1 MRNNKDKKTKLDLDR
16 LTLSLNKQTTTKSK
30 RNHIEFK
37 LGALFV
43 YLLMIKINRKK
54 MKDNPSKLKNKLA
67 KKKICIYMAEHIKEF
82 RMLYLYY
89 VKKKYPQM
97 KKRKKIGLD
106 FYNNIVVKK
115 QRNWE
120 APFVYKKLT
129 KHCQNIY
136 AIENIDKK
144 KYRIDKQTY
153 SATTEEF

>member
-1 MRNNKDKKTKLDLDR
+1 MKNNKDKKTKLDLDR
-16 LTLSLNKQTTTKSK
+16 LTLSLNKSTITKSN
-30 RNHIEFK
+30 RNNIEFK

-54 MKDNPSKLKNKLA
+54 ISNNASKLKNKLT
-67 KKKICIYMAEHIKEF
+67 KKNICIYMAEHIKEF

-89 VKKKYPQM
+89 VKKNYPQM
-97 KKRKKIGLD
+97 KERKKIGLN
-106 FYNNIVVKK
+106 FYNNIVIQK

-120 APFVYKKLT
+120 ATFVYKKLT

-144 KYRIDKQTY
+144 KYIID
-153 SATTEEF
+153 

>member
-1 MRNNKDKKTKLDLDR
+1 MKNNKEKKTKLDLDQ
-16 LTLSLNKQTTTKSK
+16 LTLSLNNNTITQSS
-30 RNHIEFK
+30 RNKIEFK

-54 MKDNPSKLKNKLA
+54 ISENLSKIENKVTRRSV
-67 KKKICIYMAEHIKEF
+67 CIYMAENIKEF

-120 APFVYKKLT
+120 ATFVFKKLV
-129 KHCQNIY
+129 KHCRDIY
-136 AIENIDKK
+136 AIEDIDKK
-144 KYRIDKQTY
+144 KYKINK
-153 SATTEEF
+153 

>member
-1 MRNNKDKKTKLDLDR
+1 MKNNIEKKTKLDLDK
-16 LTLSLNKQTTTKSK
+16 LTLSLKNNTVTQLTRNK
-30 RNHIEFK
+30 IEFK

-54 MKDNPSKLKNKLA
+54 ISDNLNKIEN
-67 KKKICIYMAEHIKEF
+67 KVTRKSICIYMAENIKEF

-106 FYNNIVVKK
+106 FYNNIVNKK

-120 APFVYKKLT
+120 STFIFKKIV
-129 KHCQNIY
+129 KHCRDIY
-136 AIENIDKK
+136 TIEEIDKK
-144 KYRIDKQTY
+144 KYKINK
-153 SATTEEF
+153 

>member
-1 MRNNKDKKTKLDLDR
+1 MTNNKDKKTKLDVDR
-16 LTLSLNKQTTTKSK
+16 LTLSLNKSTITKSN
-30 RNHIEFK
+30 RNNIEFK

-54 MKDNPSKLKNKLA
+54 ISNNASKLKNKLT
-67 KKKICIYMAEHIKEF
+67 KKNICIYMAEHIKEF

-97 KKRKKIGLD
+97 KERKKIGLN
-106 FYNNIVVKK
+106 FYNNIVIQK

-120 APFVYKKLT
+120 ATFVYKKLT

-144 KYRIDKQTY
+144 KYIID
-153 SATTEEF
+153 

>member
-1 MRNNKDKKTKLDLDR
+1 MKNNKEKKTKLDLDQ
-16 LTLSLNKQTTTKSK
+16 LTLSLNNNTITQSS
-30 RNHIEFK
+30 RNKIEFK

-54 MKDNPSKLKNKLA
+54 ICDNLSKIENKVTRRSV
-67 KKKICIYMAEHIKEF
+67 CIYMAENIKEF

-120 APFVYKKLT
+120 ATFVFKKLV
-129 KHCQNIY
+129 KHCRDIY
-136 AIENIDKK
+136 AIEDIDKK
-144 KYRIDKQTY
+144 KYKINK
-153 SATTEEF
+153 

>member
-1 MRNNKDKKTKLDLDR
+1 MTNNKDKKTKLDLDR
-16 LTLSLNKQTTTKSK
+16 LTLSLNKSTITKSN
-30 RNHIEFK
+30 RNNIEFK

-54 MKDNPSKLKNKLA
+54 ISNNASKLKNKLT
-67 KKKICIYMAEHIKEF
+67 KKNICIYMAEHIKEF

-89 VKKKYPQM
+89 VKKNYPQM
-97 KKRKKIGLD
+97 KERKKIGLN
-106 FYNNIVVKK
+106 FYNNIVIQK

-120 APFVYKKLT
+120 ATFVYKKLT

-144 KYRIDKQTY
+144 KYIID
-153 SATTEEF
+153 

>member
-1 MRNNKDKKTKLDLDR
+1 MKNNKDKKTKLDLDR
-16 LTLSLNKQTTTKSK
+16 LTLSLNKSTITKSN
-30 RNHIEFK
+30 RNNIEFK

-54 MKDNPSKLKNKLA
+54 ISNNANKLKNKLT
-67 KKKICIYMAEHIKEF
+67 KKNICIYMAEHIKEF

-97 KKRKKIGLD
+97 KKRKRIGLD
-106 FYNNIVVKK
+106 FYKNIVAKK

-120 APFVYKKLT
+120 ATFVYKKLI

-144 KYRIDKQTY
+144 KYIID
-153 SATTEEF
+153 

>member
-1 MRNNKDKKTKLDLDR
+1 MTNNKDKKTKLDLDK
-16 LTLSLNKQTTTKSK
+16 LTLSLNKSTINKSN
-30 RNHIEFK
+30 RNNIEFK

-54 MKDNPSKLKNKLA
+54 ISNNASKLKNKLT
-67 KKKICIYMAEHIKEF
+67 KKNICIYMAEHIKEF

-97 KKRKKIGLD
+97 KERKKIGLN
-106 FYNNIVVKK
+106 FYNNIVIQK

-120 APFVYKKLT
+120 ATFVYKKLT

-144 KYRIDKQTY
+144 KYIID
-153 SATTEEF
+153 

>member
-1 MRNNKDKKTKLDLDR
+1 MKNNKEKKTKLDLDR
-16 LTLSLNKQTTTKSK
+16 LTLSLNKSTITKSN
-30 RNHIEFK
+30 RNNIEFK

-54 MKDNPSKLKNKLA
+54 ISNNASKLKNKLT
-67 KKKICIYMAEHIKEF
+67 KKNICIYMAEHIKEF

-89 VKKKYPQM
+89 VKKNYPQM
-97 KKRKKIGLD
+97 KERKKIGLN
-106 FYNNIVVKK
+106 FYNNIVIQK

-120 APFVYKKLT
+120 ATFVYKKLT

-144 KYRIDKQTY
+144 KYIIK
-153 SATTEEF
+153 

>member
-1 MRNNKDKKTKLDLDR
+1 MKNNKDKKTKLDLDR
-16 LTLSLNKQTTTKSK
+16 LTLSLNKSTITKSN
-30 RNHIEFK
+30 RNNIEFK

-54 MKDNPSKLKNKLA
+54 ISNNANKLKNKLT
-67 KKKICIYMAEHIKEF
+67 KKNICIYMAEHIKEF

-97 KKRKKIGLD
+97 KKRKRIGLD
-106 FYNNIVVKK
+106 FYKNIVAKK

-120 APFVYKKLT
+120 ATFVYKKLI

-136 AIENIDKK
+136 AIENIDRK
-144 KYRIDKQTY
+144 KYIID
-153 SATTEEF
+153 

>member
-1 MRNNKDKKTKLDLDR
+1 MTSNKDKKTKLELDR
-16 LTLSLNKQTTTKSK
+16 LTLSLNNRSITKSN
-30 RNHIEFK
+30 RNNIEFK

-54 MKDNPSKLKNKLA
+54 ISNNANRL
-67 KKKICIYMAEHIKEF
+67 KKKLTKKSVCIHMAEHIKEF
-82 RMLYLYY
+82 RMLHLYY
-89 VKKKYPQM
+89 VKKKYPLM

-106 FYNNIVVKK
+106 FYNNIVTEK

-120 APFVYKKLT
+120 ATFVFKKLT

-144 KYRIDKQTY
+144 KYIIK
-153 SATTEEF
+153 

>member
-1 MRNNKDKKTKLDLDR
+1 MTNNRDKKTKLDLER
-16 LTLSLNKQTTTKSK
+16 LILSLNNSTTTESN
-30 RNHIEFK
+30 RNNIEFM

-43 YLLMIKINRKK
+43 YLLMIKINKK
-54 MKDNPSKLKNKLA
+54 KISNNASKLKNKLT
-67 KKKICIYMAEHIKEF
+67 KKSICIYMAEYIKEF

-97 KKRKKIGLD
+97 KERKKIGLN
-106 FYNNIVVKK
+106 FYNNIVIQK

-120 APFVYKKLT
+120 ATFVYKKLT

-144 KYRIDKQTY
+144 KYIID
-153 SATTEEF
+153 

>member
-1 MRNNKDKKTKLDLDR
+1 MTNNKDKKTKLDVDR
-16 LTLSLNKQTTTKSK
+16 LTLSLNNSAITKSK
-30 RNHIEFK
+30 RNDIEFK

-54 MKDNPSKLKNKLA
+54 ISNNASKLKNKLT
-67 KKKICIYMAEHIKEF
+67 KKNICIYMAEHIKEF

-97 KKRKKIGLD
+97 KERKKIGLN
-106 FYNNIVVKK
+106 FYNNIVIQK

-120 APFVYKKLT
+120 ATFVYKKLT

-144 KYRIDKQTY
+144 KYIID
-153 SATTEEF
+153 

>member
-1 MRNNKDKKTKLDLDR
+1 MKNNKDKKTKLDLDR
-16 LTLSLNKQTTTKSK
+16 LTLSLNKSTITKSN
-30 RNHIEFK
+30 RNNIEFK

-54 MKDNPSKLKNKLA
+54 ISNNANKLKNKLT
-67 KKKICIYMAEHIKEF
+67 KKNICIYMAEHIKEF

-89 VKKKYPQM
+89 VKKNYPQM
-97 KKRKKIGLD
+97 KERKKIGLN
-106 FYNNIVVKK
+106 FYNNIVIQK

-120 APFVYKKLT
+120 ATFVYKKLT

-144 KYRIDKQTY
+144 KYIIK
-153 SATTEEF
+153 